1 VQRIAVVEPD
11 RAFGA
16 SVERVLREAGYVVAP
31 VQETVHLVILEL
43 SALSILQELRESSD
57 VPVIVLSPRCD
68 TNEKIRAFQLGA
80 DDFVTKPLTGEELLA
95 HVKARLRRQTLV
107 RPTRCDLGDLQIDLE
122 RRSAEL
128 RGSPLD
134 LTRVEFDLL
143 AMLSERPGKVLPRKA
158 IATRVLPPDRDGG
171 ERTLD
176 VHVSRLRKKLGTREK
191 IETTWGVGY
200 RLRV

>member
-1 VQRIAVVEPD
+1 MVEPD
-11 RAFGA
+11 RFFGTHI
-16 SVERVLREAGYVVAP
+16 ERVLGDAGYFVGPIDDAVN
-31 VQETVHLVILEL
+31 LVILEL
-43 SALSILQELRESSD
+43 GSLARLSELRETSD
-57 VPVIVLSPRCD
+57 VPVIVLAPKSD
-68 TNEKIRAFQLGA
+68 TAEKIRALQAGA
-80 DDFVTKPLTGEELLA
+80 DDFLAKPLTPEELLA
-95 HVKARLRRQTLV
+95 HVQARLRRQTLV
-107 RPTRCDLGDLQIDLE
+107 RATCCDVGDLRIDLG

-176 VHVSRLRKKLGTREK
+176 VHVSRLRKKLGTPDM

>member
-1 VQRIAVVEPD
+1 VQQITVVDSD

-16 SVERVLREAGYVVAP
+16 HVERVLHEAGYGIVPYGDDA
-31 VQETVHLVILEL
+31 QLVILDLGSL
-43 SALSILQELRESSD
+43 SLLGELREISE
-57 VPVIVLSPRCD
+57 VPVIVLSPRGD
-68 TNEKIRAFQLGA
+68 TSEKIRAFQLGA
-80 DDFVTKPLTGEELLA
+80 DDFLTKPLTPEELLA
-95 HVKARLRRQTLV
+95 HVQTRLRRQTLV
-107 RPTRCDLGDLQIDLE
+107 RPSRCDLGDLQIDLE
-122 RRSAEL
+122 HRSAEL
-128 RGSPLD
+128 RGAHLD

-176 VHVSRLRKKLGTREK
+176 VHVSRLRKKLGTPEM